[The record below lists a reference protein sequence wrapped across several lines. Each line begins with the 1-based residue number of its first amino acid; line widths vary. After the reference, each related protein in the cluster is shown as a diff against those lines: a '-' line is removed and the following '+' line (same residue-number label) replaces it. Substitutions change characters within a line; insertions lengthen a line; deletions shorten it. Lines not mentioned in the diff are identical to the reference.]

1 MEHCNNLRRTT
12 QAENIRNPLL
22 NAPSTLFLYKNI
34 CPCIFSIGASPCRIY
49 VLSLFIFAKC
59 VMQGGDI
66 TSDITGQFHDL
77 VLRVQYLHGLC
88 IRVVADRKRPGN
100 LGSKFPRSENFE
112 RRTTSTTTTITTRGT
127 LSKDDDDCSRR

>member
-1 MEHCNNLRRTT
+1 MSVY
-12 QAENIRNPLL
+12 LL
-22 NAPSTLFLYKNI
+22 DRYFTMPYL
-34 CPCIFSIGASPCRIY
+34 
-49 VLSLFIFAKC
+49 LSLFIFAKC

-77 VLRVQYLHGLC
+77 ILRVQYLHGLC
-88 IRVVADRKRPGN
+88 VGVVANRKRPGN

-112 RRTTSTTTTITTRGT
+112 RRSTSTTTITTIGA

>member
-88 IRVVADRKRPGN
+88 VGVVANRKRPGN

>member
-1 MEHCNNLRRTT
+1 MSVY
-12 QAENIRNPLL
+12 PLDRYFTMPHL
-22 NAPSTLFLYKNI
+22 
-34 CPCIFSIGASPCRIY
+34 
-49 VLSLFIFAKC
+49 LSLFIFAKC

-112 RRTTSTTTTITTRGT
+112 RRTTSTTTITIIGA